1 MKMLTLVGIQVEKMG
16 WKEKLFKQLW
26 NKNLTKNADD
36 IEVETHLKNMFGTG
50 WNKEKNIHQGEFVG
64 QVGGFLL

>member
-1 MKMLTLVGIQVEKMG
+1 MSK
-16 WKEKLFKQLW
+16 KLYE
-26 NKNLTKNADD
+26 KNLTKSADD

-50 WNKEKNIHQGEFVG
+50 WNKKNNIHQGEFVG